1 MVPWWG
7 VLKAFTLVG
16 WLKVGT
22 LVGHG
27 PRPVIAVPLE
37 GPKGTQKVLGA
48 KLAGL
53 RPSAGPRNLGKLP
66 RSKRVPT

>member
-1 MVPWWG
+1 MGVLKVVPWWG

-37 GPKGTQKVLGA
+37 RTQRDPKSP
-48 KLAGL
+48 GL
-53 RPSAGPRNLGKLP
+53 
-66 RSKRVPT
+66 